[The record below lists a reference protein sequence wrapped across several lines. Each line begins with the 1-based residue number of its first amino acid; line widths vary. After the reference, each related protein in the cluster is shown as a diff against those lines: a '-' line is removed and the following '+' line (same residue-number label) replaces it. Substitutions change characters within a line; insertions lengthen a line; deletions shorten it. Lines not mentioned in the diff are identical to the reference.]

1 MTSRTRGIIVQ
12 TDYFRL
18 AWRGGEA
25 TGGIKIPGKEITI
38 YGVGMSGLVAAI
50 NLAHEG
56 HRVIVH
62 DSQEKYGG
70 SRIYSPST
78 HVTPI
83 DVEKTS

>member
-1 MTSRTRGIIVQ
+1 M
-12 TDYFRL
+12 
-18 AWRGGEA
+18 
-25 TGGIKIPGKEITI
+25 
-38 YGVGMSGLVAAI
+38 GMSGLVAAI